1 MNDKS
6 PIRRTI
12 DHSLN
17 DYYRHLGEEGKAADV
32 FRMIVNEAE
41 AAVIAN
47 IMARCKGNQSKAAAI
62 LGITRNTLKK
72 KLVEYQLLETA
83 EE

>member
-6 PIRRTI
+6 PIRRAI
-12 DHSLN
+12 DQSLN
-17 DYYRHLGEEGKAADV
+17 DYYRHLGEEGKATDV

-47 IMARCKGNQSKAAAI
+47 IMTRCKGNQSKAATI

-72 KLVEYQLLETA
+72 KLVEYQLLDNA
-83 EE
+83 LQ

>member
-1 MNDKS
+1 MPDAQS
-6 PIRRTI
+6 AIRRAI
-12 DHSLN
+12 DNTLA
-17 DYYRHLGEEGKAADV
+17 DYYRHLGAEGKASDI

-47 IMARCKGNQSKAAAI
+47 ILARCKGNQSKAAEI

-72 KLVEYQLLETA
+72 KLVEYKLL
-83 EE
+83 